1 MVVQAGYVPNE
12 IYGIKQ
18 SLLSSTVTELAE
30 TSARHNIL
38 DVNDEA
44 IMFDVIQEK
53 LRMQG
58 VSLKLNTRLPSYT
71 TMVTEVA

>member
-1 MVVQAGYVPNE
+1 MDYP
-12 IYGIKQ
+12 
-18 SLLSSTVTELAE
+18 TVTELAE
-30 TSARHNIL
+30 ISAKHNIL

-44 IMFDVIQEK
+44 IMFDVILEK

>member
-1 MVVQAGYVPNE
+1 MDYP
-12 IYGIKQ
+12 
-18 SLLSSTVTELAE
+18 TVTELAE
-30 TSARHNIL
+30 ISAKHNIL

-44 IMFDVIQEK
+44 IMFDVILEK

-58 VSLKLNTRLPSYT
+58 VSLELNTRLPSYT